1 LLGERVGDVTASLGV
16 WASGP
21 VTGGTLYRWEADRAE
36 DGNGFVVFDAQ
47 AQTIRPSD
55 ADGNPQGTLIVDV
68 AAAQSSGETEGVSR
82 SLVLKVAASIHKA
95 YRRAG
100 KIPETAHAYYY

>member
-1 LLGERVGDVTASLGV
+1 MTASLGV

-21 VTGGTLYRWEADRAE
+21 VAGGTLYRWEADRG
-36 DGNGFVVFDAQ
+36 DGGNGFVVFDDQ

-55 ADGNPQGTLIVDV
+55 AEGIPQGTFVVDV
-68 AAAQSSGETEGVSR
+68 AAAESSGATDGVSP
-82 SLVLKVAASIHKA
+82 SLVLKVAASIGKA

>member
-1 LLGERVGDVTASLGV
+1 MTASLGV

-21 VTGGTLYRWEADRAE
+21 VPGGTLYRWEADRGE
-36 DGNGFVVFDAQ
+36 GGNGFVVFDDQ
-47 AQTIRPSD
+47 AQRVWPSD
-55 ADGNPQGTLIVDV
+55 ADGHPQGTFVVDM
-68 AAAQSSGETEGVSR
+68 AAAESAGATEGVSP
-82 SLVLKVAASIHKA
+82 SLVLKVAASILKA